1 VRSLSE
7 AQEPLPGPA
16 VNPAGGK
23 ASGAGGCNRHLDM
36 SNHAPLKR
44 GQLDMK
50 QAVVYKLLD
59 LLACPVVSRDTN

>member
-1 VRSLSE
+1 
-7 AQEPLPGPA
+7 
-16 VNPAGGK
+16 
-23 ASGAGGCNRHLDM
+23 M